1 MKHTKEPWVGMV
13 KGRFNS
19 NHYWHA
25 DNDNSSCSTA
35 APIFAGG
42 EVVCLAVSTD
52 YEMQELEAN
61 AQRIVDCVNA
71 CSGME
76 NPQAEITSLREQ
88 LEIAKKDGKRAAIT
102 VTDAFNVLQ
111 KYLQDDEDYAWSWHC
126 NIAMNAVDAGA
137 PHLEANA
144 VTAGFMRRCFGI
156 DTQHLKQY
164 KSIVGNAIKA
174 KE

>member
-71 CSGME
+71 CSGKE

-88 LEIAKKDGKRAAIT
+88 LEKAKKDGDRWRYLVDNKANIVTVENEKRGYRST
-102 VTDAFNVLQ
+102 
-111 KYLQDDEDYAWSWHC
+111 
-126 NIAMNAVDAGA
+126 MPNAVWERWYEFEGYMISTSTTNETFKTYD
-137 PHLEANA
+137 EA
-144 VTAGFMRRCFGI
+144 I
-156 DTQHLKQY
+156 DSAMK
-164 KSIVGNAIKA
+164 GNS
-174 KE
+174 